1 MLESHTGPVRDL
13 LNIENFWHFINS
25 RQKSN
30 NNRYFGG
37 QVIYVKNSLRPG
49 VKIIKSSNS
58 EITWLK
64 LDKVYFAQDKDI
76 YLAFVYIP
84 PANSTFYAKSGTG
97 IESLYRE
104 LEDDIAAFSLMAYT
118 FILGDFNAYTSTSP
132 DYIELD
138 DVLDDHLMTLPN
150 NYHAL
155 IPSPRNN
162 LDGRATN
169 DSGSLLL
176 SLCKNS
182 SCLILNGRSQGDKQ
196 GAFTRYPWHD
206 LGENRF
212 PSVIDYALYHSDS
225 YEKVKDFYVHSLSH
239 LSDHCALHLKINMGL
254 GRKKSAIVSD
264 SNNLEIPKTSTMPDK
279 FLWNSDCIWELNRV
293 FNSEEGSKEF
303 NDFQNETFDMS
314 QTGVDEAG
322 SKLTNIITNLADKV
336 VPTKTF
342 NKITGRNKRKQ
353 LRAKAGHKWYDKDC
367 HKLKNRMNRI
377 AARFK
382 KDPFNLDLHSHYR
395 SAYFFFFIFI

>member
-1 MLESHTGPVRDL
+1 M
-13 LNIENFWHFINS
+13 
-25 RQKSN
+25 
-30 NNRYFGG
+30 
-37 QVIYVKNSLRPG
+37 KNSLRPG

-104 LEDDIAAFSLMAYT
+104 LEDDIAAYSLMGFT
-118 FILGDFNAYTSTSP
+118 VILGDFNVYTSISP

-138 DVLDDHLMTLPN
+138 GVLDDHLRTLPH
-150 NYHAL
+150 NYQAL
-155 IPSPRNN
+155 IPPPRNN
-162 LDGRATN
+162 PDCRAIN
-169 DSGSLLL
+169 DTGSLLF

-182 SCLILNGRSQGDKQ
+182 SRLILNGRSQGDKQ
-196 GAFTRYPWHD
+196 GAFTTYPVHD
-206 LGENRF
+206 SGENRF
-212 PSVIDYALYHSDS
+212 PSVIDYALYHSGS

-254 GRKKSAIVSD
+254 GRKKSAFVSY
-264 SNNLEIPKTSTMPDK
+264 SNNLEIPKVSPMPDK
-279 FLWNSDCIWELNRV
+279 FLWISDCIWELNRV

-303 NDFQNETFDMS
+303 NDFQNETFDVS
-314 QTGVDEAG
+314 QTVVDEAG
-322 SKLTNIITNLADKV
+322 SKLTNIITHFADRV

-342 NKITGRNKRKQ
+342 NKITGRQQRKQ
-353 LRAKAGHKWYDKDC
+353 MRAKEGHKWYDKEC

-382 KDPFNLDLHSHYR
+382 KDPFNLDLRSHYR
-395 SAYFFFFIFI
+395 SAYFAYKSLLRKKEKDYRTNLNSSFFNGCREE